1 MKRNLLN
8 SLILAALAVPGVALA
23 ADAPAAAPS
32 AAPAV
37 PTLSSILDASGISV
51 TGDLDFSYSSLSGTG
66 QFTSGTNDRVFD
78 YAHNSFTMQ
87 ALDLTIA
94 KQPTE
99 GYGGLVD
106 LTLGKDASTIASF
119 GTQSVAPAPNAQM
132 QTYDLTQAF
141 IQYASGS
148 WTTIAGKFI
157 TQAGQEYIKSAA
169 NTNFSRSILFGYAI
183 PFTHTGFRSTY
194 KISDAVSLM
203 GGVNN
208 GWDEANDLHPNK
220 NVELGLMLT
229 PTKTIV
235 LNVMDHYGAEQV
247 SGSSTPINLIQGK
260 RNLLDVVATYAVTD
274 NLNFALNYDGGSQNN
289 APLAGGSTGSAK
301 WSGVAAYANYQIND
315 LWRLSA
321 RGETFNDKDGYR
333 TGVVQKWKEATLTVG
348 YAPNKNVEL
357 RGEVRKDTS
366 DKASFAYNDGIA
378 RKAQSSL
385 GLEAIYKF

>member
-23 ADAPAAAPS
+23 ADAPA

-66 QFTSGTNDRVFD
+66 QFTSGTNNRVFD

-94 KQPTE
+94 KQPAE

-106 LTLGKDASTIASF
+106 LTLGKDASTIASS
-119 GTQSVAPAPNAQM
+119 GTNMPN

-141 IQYASGS
+141 VQYAAGS

-183 PFTHTGFRSTY
+183 PFTHTGFRTTY

-208 GWDEANDLHPNK
+208 GWDEASDLHPNK
-220 NVELGLMLT
+220 NVELGVMLT
-229 PTKTIV
+229 PTKTFA
-235 LNVMDHYGAEQV
+235 LNVMDHYGVEQV
-247 SGSSTPINLIQGK
+247 AFGTPGVQGK
-260 RNLLDVVATYAVTD
+260 RNLLDLIATFTVND
-274 NLNFALNYDGGSQNN
+274 NLNFVLNYDGGSQDNST
-289 APLAGGSTGSAK
+289 LANGSTGSAK
-301 WSGVAAYANYQIND
+301 WSGVAGYANYQLND

-321 RGETFNDKDGYR
+321 RAEAFNDTDGYR
-333 TGVVQKWKEATLTVG
+333 TGVIQKWNEATLTVG
-348 YAPNKNVEL
+348 FAPNKNVEL
-357 RGEVRKDTS
+357 RGEVRHDTS

>member
-1 MKRNLLN
+1 MMKRNLLN

-23 ADAPAAAPS
+23 ADAPA

-106 LTLGKDASTIASF
+106 LTLGKDASTIASS
-119 GTQSVAPAPNAQM
+119 GTNMAN

-141 IQYASGS
+141 VQYAAGS

-229 PTKTIV
+229 PTKSIV
-235 LNVMDHYGAEQV
+235 LNVMDHYGTEQV
-247 SGSSTPINLIQGK
+247 TFGTAGVQGK

-274 NLNFALNYDGGSQNN
+274 NLNFALNYDGGSQENVTSLVN
-289 APLAGGSTGSAK
+289 ASLIKAK

-321 RGETFNDKDGYR
+321 RGETFNDTDGYR

-357 RGEVRKDTS
+357 RGEVRHDTS